1 MNRAYLKRLIFR
13 LFALMFA
20 FGVVYSVQNPA
31 FAVAPQQ
38 GWFISGT
45 TTFSGKDSWVISYG
59 SSSVSNP
66 YYVELRTNI
75 YGTPISKPFL
85 AFPNFTPSAPG
96 PYIYNIFA
104 SPITS
109 FNGFSDYPWFFD
121 RDWGLDIQI
130 SGISTTISSTYSDQ
144 FTVVLYDV
152 TKYPTFQHQE
162 TSTDFVVD
170 YSIPGILG
178 INPNSMWPVPSF
190 TRYNS
195 FSWSAANPA
204 FSYQQKFYHSTPNA
218 YYLALKPVPPYTNSL
233 STVGSDIAF
242 EPINIE
248 NLRIMIVP
256 LFKPAFYSATSS
268 YSSSTYVG
276 QLYARAAFSF
286 ICPKDKAPSGLSIG
300 DRWPSVRDFEVT
312 GTLEDAYKDWIDNA
326 LAQTPVADPDDVTSQ
341 IEGYNQ
347 QLDAADNWG
356 ELETDAWNEV
366 VPILD
371 SFDFVFTILGIAA
384 VVFVLLLFIK
394 KGMA

>member
-1 MNRAYLKRLIFR
+1 MNKAYLKRLIFR
-13 LFALMFA
+13 LFALVMA

-31 FAVAPQQ
+31 LAVAPQQ

-45 TTFSGKDSWVISYG
+45 TTFFGKDSWVISYG
-59 SSSVSNP
+59 GSSVSNP

-75 YGTPISKPFL
+75 YATPSSKPFL
-85 AFPNFTPSAPG
+85 AFPNFAPSAPG

-104 SPITS
+104 TPVTS
-109 FNGFSDYPWFFD
+109 FNGYSDYPWFFD

-130 SGISTTISSTYSDQ
+130 SGSSTTISSTYSDQ

-190 TRYNS
+190 ARYNS
-195 FSWSAANPA
+195 FSWSASNPA
-204 FSYQQKFYHSTPNA
+204 YPYGNQFNHGTPSA
-218 YYLALKPVPPYTNSL
+218 PFLALKPIPPYTNSL
-233 STVGSDIAF
+233 STVGSDIVF

-248 NLRIMIVP
+248 NLRIMVVP
-256 LFKPAFYSATSS
+256 LFKSAFYSAASS
-268 YSSSTYVG
+268 YTSSTYVG

-286 ICPKDKAPSGLSIG
+286 ICPKDKAPSGLSVG
-300 DRWPSVRDFEVT
+300 DRWPSVREFEVI
-312 GTLEDAYKDWIDNA
+312 GTLEDAYKDWIDAA
-326 LAQTPVADPDDVTSQ
+326 LEQTPVADSADVTSQ
-341 IEGYNQ
+341 IEDYNQ